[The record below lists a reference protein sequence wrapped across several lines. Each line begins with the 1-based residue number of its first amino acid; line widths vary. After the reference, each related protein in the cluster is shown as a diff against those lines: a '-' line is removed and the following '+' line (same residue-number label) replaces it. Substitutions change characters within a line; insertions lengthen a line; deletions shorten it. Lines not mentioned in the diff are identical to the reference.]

1 MLEVGISK
9 SKMEAVIDTVVG
21 STTSTITNV
30 LVSNLPAI
38 FVIFAG
44 LVALGLILRMVGRLI
59 GGRA

>member
-1 MLEVGISK
+1 
-9 SKMEAVIDTVVG
+9 MEATISTVVG
-21 STTSTITNV
+21 STTSTITDV
-30 LVSNLPAI
+30 LTTNLPSI

>member
-1 MLEVGISK
+1 MTGTI
-9 SKMEAVIDTVVG
+9 EAVVA
-21 STTSTITNV
+21 STTSTITDV
-30 LVSNLPAI
+30 LTTNLPDI

>member
-1 MLEVGISK
+1 MSEVIG
-9 SKMEAVIDTVVG
+9 AVVA
-21 STTSTITNV
+21 STTSTITTV
-30 LVSNLPAI
+30 LTTNLPSI

>member
-1 MLEVGISK
+1 METVIS
-9 SKMEAVIDTVVG
+9 TVVA
-21 STTSTITNV
+21 STTATVTDV
-30 LVSNLPAI
+30 LVTNLPAV